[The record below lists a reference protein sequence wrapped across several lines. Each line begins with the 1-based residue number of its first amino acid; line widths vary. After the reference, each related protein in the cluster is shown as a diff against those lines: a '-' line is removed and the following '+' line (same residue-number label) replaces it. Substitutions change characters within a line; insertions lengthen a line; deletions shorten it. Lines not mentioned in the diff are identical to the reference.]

1 MRCFKKYP
9 HLFDDDDVVS
19 LTEKIHGTYMQV
31 GWCADLAPREDLFG
45 DGRVWVTSKGIAG
58 KGMYIKNVPEN
69 ADNLYV
75 KTALAHNLTETLI
88 IIGKVLGAG
97 RIYAMGEVA
106 GDVQDLK
113 YGCKPGHYF
122 FRLFDVY
129 IDKGDGGKFFGL
141 DSLHRVARDLGVEV
155 VPTIV
160 EGVWADIRPKLMDY
174 TRGKSLLA
182 PNQIREGVV
191 IKTVT
196 EQRHPRFGRKIAKS
210 VSEDYLLRKGETTE
224 LQ

>member
-1 MRCFKKYP
+1 
-9 HLFDDDDVVS
+9 
-19 LTEKIHGTYMQV
+19 
-31 GWCADLAPREDLFG
+31 
-45 DGRVWVTSKGIAG
+45 
-58 KGMYIKNVPEN
+58 
-69 ADNLYV
+69 
-75 KTALAHNLTETLI
+75 
-88 IIGKVLGAG
+88 
-97 RIYAMGEVA
+97 MGEVA